1 MAIPAPPF
9 TNAEI
14 LRAKELIDMA
24 LDEDLGTAGDIT
36 SLSTIPEA
44 SEAHAKFIA
53 RRDGVISGLPIVGL
67 IAERFQPGI
76 VWKPYLVD
84 GDRVTPGEAIGEVSG
99 QTRSILALERIS
111 LNFLQHLSG
120 IATITSRFVEKTH
133 GTRARVLDTRKT
145 IPGWRVLEKYAVRC
159 GGGDNHR
166 MGLHDAI
173 LIKDNHLAALATHG
187 CIRPITEA
195 IQRARG
201 FAGAK
206 VFLTV
211 EIDRLDQLA
220 EALEAGPDCILLD
233 NFTPAM
239 AAKAVETRDEMAP
252 RVLLEISGGLNLE
265 TIGEYARLNVDR
277 LSVGAITHSAAA
289 LDIALDFADQSPDI
303 I

>member
-1 MAIPAPPF
+1 MPIPNPPF
-9 TNAEI
+9 TTAETT
-14 LRAKELIDMA
+14 RAKELIDMA

-44 SEAHAKFIA
+44 SEANAKFVA
-53 RRDGVISGLPIVGL
+53 RRDGMISGLPIVGL

-76 VWKPYLVD
+76 YWKPFLVD
-84 GDRVTPGEAIGEVSG
+84 GDRVTPGEVIGEVHG

-120 IATITSRFVEKTH
+120 IATMTSRFVEKTV

-145 IPGWRVLEKYAVRC
+145 IPGWRLLEKYAVRC

-166 MGLHDAI
+166 LGLHDAI
-173 LIKDNHLAALATHG
+173 LIKDNHLAALVTHG
-187 CIRPITEA
+187 CVRPITEA

-201 FAGAK
+201 FAGSK

-211 EIDRLDQLA
+211 EIDRLEQLA
-220 EALEAGPDCILLD
+220 EALEARPDCILLD

-239 AAKAVETRDEMAP
+239 AAKAVGTRDEMAP

-277 LSVGAITHSAAA
+277 LSVGAITHSAPA
-289 LDIALDFADQSPDI
+289 LDIALDFADQATVN
-303 I
+303 